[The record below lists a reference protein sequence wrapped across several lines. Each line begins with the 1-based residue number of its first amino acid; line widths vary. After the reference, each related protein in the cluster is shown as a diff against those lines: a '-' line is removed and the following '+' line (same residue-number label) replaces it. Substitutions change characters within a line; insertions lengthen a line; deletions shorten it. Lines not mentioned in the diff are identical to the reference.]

1 MKKLIL
7 FTLLLGMM
15 PYKMLAQDDMYILP
29 SNLPTAKKSTVRTND
44 REVTYSGSDRDV
56 DEYNRRGKY
65 WSHYQ
70 KIGTDNRGNDV
81 IEFQKGRGVYPDSTY
96 IDTTFVGKYYD
107 TMIDGDDFEY
117 TSRMSRWDGY
127 YNPWFYSSYRWRAYP
142 YWRAGWGFY
151 DPWYDPWYYGY
162 AGFYDPWYSSWYGG
176 YGYPYAYGYYG
187 YGWGSPYYY
196 SRYYGWTG
204 YPVRYVYRTGH
215 TGTLTYYDR
224 SNYRSSYGR
233 GYDSPNRNRRY
244 SRDVQRYDNRYNSSG
259 NTVNFGSRRPNSRY
273 DSPTNSGRRNTTPT
287 FQGPTRSSS
296 GSFGSGSFGGG
307 TPARG
312 SSGGFH
318 GGGSF
323 GGGRR

>member
-1 MKKLIL
+1 MKKIALLALLIG
-7 FTLLLGMM
+7 TMPLGMQ
-15 PYKMLAQDDMYILP
+15 AQDDMYLIP
-29 SNLPTAKKSTVRTND
+29 SKSKKVANSSV
-44 REVTYSGSDRDV
+44 VTKDSKVTHSGSDRDV
-56 DEYNRRGKY
+56 DEYNRHGKF

-70 KIGTDNRGNDV
+70 KIGSDDRGNDI
-81 IEFQKGRGVYPDSTY
+81 IEFQKGRVIYPDSTY
-96 IDTTFVGKYYD
+96 IDTTFVGQYDD
-107 TMIDGDDFEY
+107 TMIDDDDYRY
-117 TSRMSRWDGY
+117 TQRMSRWDRDY
-127 YNPWFYSSYRWRAYP
+127 DPWFYTSRRWRSYP
-142 YWRAGWGFY
+142 YWRAGWG
-151 DPWYDPWYYGY
+151 WYDPWYYGY
-162 AGFYDPWYSSWYGG
+162 AGYYDPWYDPWYAS

-196 SRYYGWTG
+196 SRYYGWAG

-224 SNYRSSYGR
+224 SNFRPYDGR
-233 GYDSPNRNRRY
+233 GYDSANRNRRY
-244 SRDVQRYDNRYNSSG
+244 GRDVRRYDNRYNSSG
-259 NTVNFGSRRPNSRY
+259 NTVTFGSRRPSPRY

-287 FQGPTRSSS
+287 FQGPTRTPS

-307 TPARG
+307 TSPRG

>member
-1 MKKLIL
+1 MKKIALLALLIG
-7 FTLLLGMM
+7 TM
-15 PYKMLAQDDMYILP
+15 PLSMQAQDDMYLIP
-29 SNLPTAKKSTVRTND
+29 SKSKKVANSSVVTKD
-44 REVTYSGSDRDV
+44 SKVTYSGSDRDV
-56 DEYNRRGKY
+56 DEYNRHGKF

-70 KIGTDNRGNDV
+70 KVGSDDRGNDI
-81 IEFQKGRGVYPDSTY
+81 IEFQKGRGIYPDSTY
-96 IDTTFVGKYYD
+96 IDTTFVGQYYD
-107 TMIDGDDFEY
+107 TMIDDDDYRY
-117 TSRMSRWDGY
+117 TQRMSRWDGY
-127 YNPWFYSSYRWRAYP
+127 YDPWFYTSRRWRSYP
-142 YWRAGWGFY
+142 YWRAGWG
-151 DPWYDPWYYGY
+151 WYDPWYYGY
-162 AGFYDPWYSSWYGG
+162 AGYYDPWYDPWYAG

-196 SRYYGWTG
+196 SRYYGWAG

-224 SNYRSSYGR
+224 SNFRPYYGR
-233 GYDSPNRNRRY
+233 GYDSANRNRRY
-244 SRDVQRYDNRYNSSG
+244 GRDVRRYDNRYNSSG
-259 NTVNFGSRRPNSRY
+259 NTVTFGSRRPSSRY

-287 FQGPTRSSS
+287 FQGPTRTPS

-307 TPARG
+307 TTPRG

>member
-1 MKKLIL
+1 MKKIALLALLIG
-7 FTLLLGMM
+7 TM
-15 PYKMLAQDDMYILP
+15 PLSMQAQDDMYLIP
-29 SNLPTAKKSTVRTND
+29 SKSKKVANSSVVTKD
-44 REVTYSGSDRDV
+44 SKVTYSGSDRDV
-56 DEYNRRGKY
+56 DEYNRHGKF

-70 KIGTDNRGNDV
+70 KIGSDDRGNDI
-81 IEFQKGRGVYPDSTY
+81 IEFQKGRGIYPDSTY
-96 IDTTFVGKYYD
+96 IDTTFVGQYYD
-107 TMIDGDDFEY
+107 TMIDDDDYRY
-117 TSRMSRWDGY
+117 TQRMSRWDGY
-127 YNPWFYSSYRWRAYP
+127 YDPWFYTSRRWRSYP
-142 YWRAGWGFY
+142 YWRAGWGWYNPWYYGYAGYY
-151 DPWYDPWYYGY
+151 DPWYDPWY
-162 AGFYDPWYSSWYGG
+162 AG

-196 SRYYGWTG
+196 SRYYGWAG

-224 SNYRSSYGR
+224 SNFRPYYGR

-244 SRDVQRYDNRYNSSG
+244 GRDVRRYDNQYNSSG
-259 NTVNFGSRRPNSRY
+259 NTVTFGSRRPSPRY

-287 FQGPTRSSS
+287 FQGPTRTPS

-307 TPARG
+307 TSPRG

>member
-1 MKKLIL
+1 MKKIALLAL
-7 FTLLLGMM
+7 FIGTM
-15 PYKMLAQDDMYILP
+15 PLSMQAQDDMYLIP
-29 SNLPTAKKSTVRTND
+29 SKSKKVANSSVVTKD
-44 REVTYSGSDRDV
+44 SKVTYSGSDRDV
-56 DEYNRRGKY
+56 DEYNRHGKF

-70 KIGTDNRGNDV
+70 KIGSDDRGNDI
-81 IEFQKGRGVYPDSTY
+81 IEFQKGRGIYPDSTY
-96 IDTTFVGKYYD
+96 IDTTFVGQYYD
-107 TMIDGDDFEY
+107 TMIDDDDYRY
-117 TSRMSRWDGY
+117 TQRMSRWDGY
-127 YNPWFYSSYRWRAYP
+127 YDPWFYTSRRWRSYP
-142 YWRAGWGFY
+142 YWRAGWG
-151 DPWYDPWYYGY
+151 WYDPWYYGY
-162 AGFYDPWYSSWYGG
+162 AGYYDPWYDTWYAG

-196 SRYYGWTG
+196 SRYYGWAG

-224 SNYRSSYGR
+224 SNFRPYYGR
-233 GYDSPNRNRRY
+233 VYDSPNRNRRY
-244 SRDVQRYDNRYNSSG
+244 GRDVRRYDNQYNSSG
-259 NTVNFGSRRPNSRY
+259 NTVTFGSRRPSPRY

-287 FQGPTRSSS
+287 FQGPTRTPS

-307 TPARG
+307 TSPRG

>member
-1 MKKLIL
+1 MKKIALLALLIG
-7 FTLLLGMM
+7 TM
-15 PYKMLAQDDMYILP
+15 PLSMQAQDDMYLIP
-29 SNLPTAKKSTVRTND
+29 SKSKKVANSFVVTKD
-44 REVTYSGSDRDV
+44 SEVTYSGSDRDV
-56 DEYNRRGKY
+56 DEYNRHGKF

-70 KIGTDNRGNDV
+70 KIGSDNRGNDI
-81 IEFQKGRGVYPDSTY
+81 IEFQKGRGIYPDSTY
-96 IDTTFVGKYYD
+96 IDTTFVGQYYD
-107 TMIDGDDFEY
+107 TMIDDDDYRY
-117 TSRMSRWDGY
+117 TQRMSRWDGY
-127 YNPWFYSSYRWRAYP
+127 YDPWFYTSRHWRSYP
-142 YWRAGWGFY
+142 YWRAGWGWYNPWYYGYAGYY
-151 DPWYDPWYYGY
+151 DPWYDPWY
-162 AGFYDPWYSSWYGG
+162 AG

-196 SRYYGWTG
+196 SRYYGWAG

-224 SNYRSSYGR
+224 SNFRPYYGR

-244 SRDVQRYDNRYNSSG
+244 GRDVRRYDNQYNSSG
-259 NTVNFGSRRPNSRY
+259 NTVTFGSRRPSPRY

-287 FQGPTRSSS
+287 FQGPTRTPS

-307 TPARG
+307 TSPRG

>member
-1 MKKLIL
+1 MKKIALLALLIG
-7 FTLLLGMM
+7 TMPLGMQ
-15 PYKMLAQDDMYILP
+15 AQDDMYLIP
-29 SNLPTAKKSTVRTND
+29 SKSKKVANSSV
-44 REVTYSGSDRDV
+44 VTKDSKVTHSGSDRDV
-56 DEYNRRGKY
+56 DEYNRHGKF

-70 KIGTDNRGNDV
+70 KIGSDDRGND
-81 IEFQKGRGVYPDSTY
+81 IIKFQKGRGIYPDSTY
-96 IDTTFVGKYYD
+96 IDTTFVGQYYD
-107 TMIDGDDFEY
+107 TMIDDDDYRY
-117 TSRMSRWDGY
+117 TQRMSRWDGY
-127 YNPWFYSSYRWRAYP
+127 YDPWFYTSRRWRSYP
-142 YWRAGWGFY
+142 YWRAGWGWYNPCYYGYAGYY
-151 DPWYDPWYYGY
+151 DPWYDPWY
-162 AGFYDPWYSSWYGG
+162 AG

-196 SRYYGWTG
+196 SRYYGWAG

-224 SNYRSSYGR
+224 SNFCPYYGR
-233 GYDSPNRNRRY
+233 GYDSANRNRRY
-244 SRDVQRYDNRYNSSG
+244 GRDVRRYDNRYNSSG
-259 NTVNFGSRRPNSRY
+259 NTVTFGSRRPSPRY

-287 FQGPTRSSS
+287 FQGPTRTPS

-307 TPARG
+307 TSPRG